1 MKIINRRSLEQREK
15 IYHLLEKMGYN
26 VPPFSL
32 YRESVWQLNDTY
44 YSLDLVVCRNDK
56 IWLVVDIKENVSHSS
71 LKRMVVNGFDERVK
85 LLGATFG
92 LIVDGDHYLL
102 KDYTIDSDENE
113 FKDVEESALIHFLE
127 DKKNSYAFLNDES
140 LLKFKS
146 DIIELIKEIVGCS
159 DFAEKV
165 IFENE
170 RAYFSEKD
178 ECSFFKRLL
187 DVEERVVYRYVPF
200 ETLFAMLRGKSYRM
214 CGLAG
219 MNDKT
224 EINYFGPNKTDK
236 VENDIY
242 ISSCSSLED
251 NLMMWRLYGDDA
263 RGACLVF
270 TIREDY
276 SKKFDIFKV
285 SYAKDKE
292 HREMKLIKDLCD
304 KGFVFRNL
312 KKWKHFFK
320 PKEFENEKEVRLIF
334 TDDYLNISLNRNWVK
349 TNDHSIINPIID
361 FSLTDEFFPLRLD
374 TIVLGPKF
382 PEKELN
388 KNQLEE
394 MVKSLGLNIHVEN
407 SKIECYR

>member
-1 MKIINRRSLEQREK
+1 MKIINRQSLEQREK

-26 VPPFSL
+26 VSPFSM
-32 YRESVWQLNDTY
+32 YRESVWRLNDTY
-44 YSLDLVVCRNDK
+44 YSFDIVVCQNDK
-56 IWLVVDIKENVSHSS
+56 IWMVVDIKENIKQSS
-71 LKRMVVNGFDERVK
+71 LKRMIMNGFDERVK
-85 LLGATFG
+85 ILGATFG
-92 LIVDGDHYLL
+92 LIADDDHYLL
-102 KDYTIDSDENE
+102 KDYTIGSNENE
-113 FKDVEESALIHFLE
+113 FKNVNENELIRRLN
-127 DKKNSYAFLNDES
+127 DKKNHSSSLNNEN
-140 LLKFKS
+140 LQTFRH
-146 DIIELIKEIVGCS
+146 DIIELIKKFDNGS
-159 DFAEKV
+159 DFIEK
-165 IFENE
+165 IFFDKET
-170 RAYFSEKD
+170 AYFSVLD
-178 ECSFFKRLL
+178 EYIFFKRLL
-187 DVEERVVYRYVPF
+187 DVEEKVVYRYVPF
-200 ETLFAMLRGKSYRM
+200 ETLFAMLKGKSYRM

-224 EINYFGPNKTDK
+224 EINYFDPNKTDK

-242 ISSCSSLED
+242 ISSCSSLKD
-251 NLMMWRLYGDDA
+251 DLMMWRLYGDDA

>member
-1 MKIINRRSLEQREK
+1 M
-15 IYHLLEKMGYN
+15 
-26 VPPFSL
+26 
-32 YRESVWQLNDTY
+32 
-44 YSLDLVVCRNDK
+44 
-56 IWLVVDIKENVSHSS
+56 
-71 LKRMVVNGFDERVK
+71 
-85 LLGATFG
+85 
-92 LIVDGDHYLL
+92 
-102 KDYTIDSDENE
+102 
-113 FKDVEESALIHFLE
+113 
-127 DKKNSYAFLNDES
+127 
-140 LLKFKS
+140 LKFKG
-146 DIIELIKEIVGCS
+146 DIVELIKEIVECS

-170 RAYFSEKD
+170 RAYFSEID

-187 DVEERVVYRYVPF
+187 DIEERVVYRYVPF
-200 ETLFAMLRGKSYRM
+200 ETLFSMLKGKSYRM

>member
-1 MKIINRRSLEQREK
+1 MKIINRQSLEQREK
-15 IYHLLEKMGYN
+15 IYRLLEKKGYN
-26 VPPFSL
+26 ASPFSL

-56 IWLVVDIKENVSHSS
+56 IWLVVDIKEIVNRSS

-127 DKKNSYAFLNDES
+127 DKKNSYVVLNDES
-140 LLKFKS
+140 LLKFNGE
-146 DIIELIKEIVGCS
+146 IVELVKEIVDCS

-170 RAYFSEKD
+170 RAFFSEKD
-178 ECSFFKRLL
+178 ECDFFKRLL
-187 DVEERVVYRYVPF
+187 NVEERIVYRYVPF
-200 ETLFAMLRGKSYRM
+200 ETLFSMLKEKSYRM

-224 EINYFGPNKTDK
+224 EINYFEPNKTDK

-251 NLMMWRLYGDDA
+251 DLTMWRLYGDDA

-270 TIREDY
+270 TIREVY
-276 SKKFDIFKV
+276 SKNFNLFKV
-285 SYAKDKE
+285 SYAKKRE
-292 HREMKLIKDLCD
+292 HREMKLIKNLCD
-304 KGFVFRNL
+304 RGFVFKNL

-334 TDDYLNISLNRNWVK
+334 TDDNLNASLNRNWVK
-349 TNDHSIINPIID
+349 TKDHSIINPIID
-361 FSLTDEFFPLRLD
+361 FSLMDESFPLRLD

-382 PEKELN
+382 PEKN
-388 KNQLEE
+388 
-394 MVKSLGLNIHVEN
+394 
-407 SKIECYR
+407 